1 MKRITFL
8 SIILMSMV
16 FLICTNQ
23 VFATSEDENNY
34 DAWIEVET
42 EIKSKDNLIIN
53 ENDEPYERLYKYIPF
68 IQYTDPSIEFVDFL
82 DFLQD
87 CGLWIEN
94 NTWFFGMDDDGNAE
108 ISIQN
113 TIQNRTDEEKM
124 ILSGIIMM
132 ALIDK
137 IKYIEYSYSVN
148 EMNLLM
154 NRSIGLDISDIN
166 KVFEIEDIKT
176 YSESPKRVSELL
188 ELIYNLKDA
197 FEKNC

>member
-1 MKRITFL
+1 
-8 SIILMSMV
+8 MV

>member
-1 MKRITFL
+1 
-8 SIILMSMV
+8 MV

-68 IQYTDPSIEFVDFL
+68 IQYTDHSIEFVDFL

-113 TIQNRTDEEKM
+113 TIQTD
-124 ILSGIIMM
+124 I
-132 ALIDK
+132 
-137 IKYIEYSYSVN
+137 
-148 EMNLLM
+148 
-154 NRSIGLDISDIN
+154 
-166 KVFEIEDIKT
+166 
-176 YSESPKRVSELL
+176 
-188 ELIYNLKDA
+188 
-197 FEKNC
+197 

>member
-1 MKRITFL
+1 
-8 SIILMSMV
+8 MSMV

-68 IQYTDPSIEFVDFL
+68 IQYTDHSIEFVDFL
-82 DFLQD
+82 DFLRD

-166 KVFEIEDIKT
+166 KVFEIDDIKK